1 MSEHSQLGKRV
12 PRGGQLWAPRRRTDC
27 QKTVKGPLTMK
38 SRQTRP
44 LLLCLSLA
52 VTGCSA
58 AHAGVVDGA
67 EARDPAIPV
76 HTVKASAVTAP
87 VTLELEGTLGPRRH
101 ARLSPLVSGHVAA
114 ISVELGDQVK
124 AGAPLLTLRAADFRL
139 AASAARARAEAQLR
153 QLGLASDAA
162 VDLEHVPSVAAAK
175 AELDTASD
183 ALRRH
188 TQLRGTGATTDE
200 SYEQSVLR
208 HTAARARYESA
219 RQAVQGQ
226 LAGYAALRSEAA
238 LRRNDAAN
246 TIVRAPFA
254 GRVAKKM
261 AEIGEFVSPQSPVI
275 ELVDTSELRLTLQ
288 VPERHVAR
296 VHEGQRVRVSVDGSG
311 IVREGVVRHIA
322 AALDQDSRALTL
334 EAAVPNDD
342 GALRAGHFAR
352 ARLDLGDTEEL
363 VSVPASAL
371 SERAGVF
378 RVFVVAGGHAEARIV
393 QVVERD
399 GQRALVRGELTAAE
413 AVVSA
418 PPRGL
423 SDGSKVQG

>member
-1 MSEHSQLGKRV
+1 VS
-12 PRGGQLWAPRRRTDC
+12 
-27 QKTVKGPLTMK
+27 
-38 SRQTRP
+38 
-44 LLLCLSLA
+44 
-52 VTGCSA
+52 GCSA
-58 AHAGVVDGA
+58 AHAGVADGA
-67 EARDPAIPV
+67 AVQDQTIRV
-76 HTVKASAVTAP
+76 HTVRVSAVTAP
-87 VTLELEGTLGPRRH
+87 RTLELEGTLGPRRH
-101 ARLSPLVSGHVAA
+101 ASLSPLVSGHVAA
-114 ISVELGDQVK
+114 IAVELGDSVR

-139 AASAARARAEAQLR
+139 AARAAGARAEAQLR

-162 VDLEHVPSVAAAK
+162 VDIDKVPSVAAVK
-175 AELDTASD
+175 AELDNASD
-183 ALRRH
+183 SLRRH
-188 TQLRGTGATTDE
+188 TQLRATGATTAE
-200 SYEQSVLR
+200 SYEQAVLR
-208 HTAARARYESA
+208 HAAAHARYESA

-246 TIVRAPFA
+246 AIVRAPFA

-261 AEIGEFVSPQSPVI
+261 TEIGEFVSPQSPVI

-288 VPERHVAR
+288 VPERHVASVR
-296 VHEGQRVRVSVDGSG
+296 EGQRMRVSVDGSS

-334 EAAVPNDD
+334 EALVPNDD

-352 ARLDLGDTEEL
+352 ARLDLGDTQEL
-363 VSVPASAL
+363 MSVPASAL

-378 RVFVVAGGHAEARIV
+378 RVFVVAAGHAEARIV

-413 AVVSA
+413 SVVSA

-423 SDGSKVQG
+423 ADGSKVQG